1 MRRGTLPIV
10 PIIALALVVLLA
22 LALVWA
28 LILRRRG
35 KGPLDG

>member
-1 MRRGTLPIV
+1 MHGTISIV
-10 PIIALALVVLLA
+10 PVVALALVVLLV

-35 KGPLDG
+35 KGQLDS